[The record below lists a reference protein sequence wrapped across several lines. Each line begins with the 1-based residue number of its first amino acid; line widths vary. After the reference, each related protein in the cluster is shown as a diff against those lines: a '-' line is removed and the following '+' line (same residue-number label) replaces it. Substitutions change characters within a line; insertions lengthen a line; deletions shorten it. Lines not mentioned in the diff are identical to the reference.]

1 MYVWRSEG
9 LWGDHHT
16 AEVHGYGLRGAARRE
31 GGRGAEEQGRKRGKV
46 GKEGR
51 QGIKGGREC
60 WKVMECGF
68 KEIYNGEETL
78 RVALARGAE
87 CLASGRAGRGE
98 KR

>member
-1 MYVWRSEG
+1 MGRY
-9 LWGDHHT
+9 HT

-31 GGRGAEEQGRKRGKV
+31 RERGEEGAEEQGRKRGKV

-51 QGIKGGREC
+51 QGIKGGGEC

-78 RVALARGAE
+78 SVALARGVK
-87 CLASGRAGRGE
+87 CLGRRRVGRGE
-98 KR
+98 KQ